1 LKKYKS
7 AFFFKNDINNLFLI
21 LKYVR

>member
-21 LKYVR
+21 LKHVR